1 MSLKPAQIADNI
13 NGKLERLMPV
23 LFPFGVVLGF
33 AMHGFFSHVRP
44 LVPVLFGLITLSGT
58 LRLKFTEFGST
69 IRNPFPILL
78 FLAMVR
84 VLMPL
89 TAMFVSKFFFFD
101 VDPNIVTG
109 FVLLFSGPVAIASF
123 IWTGMFR
130 GNRALCLTII
140 FIDTMLAPI
149 SVPGTLSIL
158 FGEMV
163 KMDMGGIAMSLV
175 WMVVL
180 PTIAGVTLN
189 ETSRGKIPA
198 LICPYLSPVSKILFM
213 TVIAA
218 NSSALVSVV
227 HFRDPLVWKVATL
240 SISLSVTAFLLAR
253 LVGTVSKCGAEK
265 EVTLFFTVGMKNIS
279 VVTTIAVAFFP
290 EGIVALPAITGI
302 LFQQIIAAV
311 MSRFVKRS
319 KP

>member
-1 MSLKPAQIADNI
+1 MSLKLAQIADKI

-33 AMHGFFSHVRP
+33 AMSGFFSHIRP
-44 LVPVLFGLITLSGT
+44 LVPVLFSLITLSGT
-58 LRLKFTEFGST
+58 LKLKFTEFGST
-69 IRNPFPILL
+69 IRNPFPIFL

-89 TAMFVSKFFFFD
+89 IAMLVSKLFFFD

-123 IWTGMFR
+123 IWVGMFR

-140 FIDTMLAPI
+140 LIDTMLAPI
-149 SVPGTLSIL
+149 AVPGTLSIL
-158 FGEMV
+158 LGEMV
-163 KMDMGGIAMSLV
+163 KMDMRGIAMSLV

-180 PTIAGVTLN
+180 PTIAGVTIN
-189 ETSRGKIPA
+189 EASRGKIPS
-198 LICPYLSPVSKILFM
+198 LICPYLSPISKILFM

-227 HFRDPLVWKVATL
+227 HFGDPLVWKVAAL
-240 SISLSVTAFLLAR
+240 SISLSVSGFLLAR
-253 LVGTVSKCGAEK
+253 LVGAVSKCGAEK
-265 EVTLFFTVGMKNIS
+265 EVTLFFSVGMKNIS

-290 EGIVALPAITGI
+290 GVVALPAITGI
-302 LFQQIIAAV
+302 LFQQSIAAV
-311 MSRFVKRS
+311 MSKFVKRP
-319 KP
+319 KM